1 MPVGDE
7 TDPHSAIGILAGLA
21 EQVQLLLALFEG
33 EGKHNDDREIWGC
46 VIGTLLREPL
56 LDAYGLR
63 EYGACPGDAL
73 LAYIGLVPAAQRSRV
88 YAADIS
94 VIEAGANSSEMPESG
109 CVRSLASLMFTRWME
124 LSAIRSAPRVFIRTR
139 KVIGPIQ
146 HLVAK
151 NNFQPCGGFD
161 MNYRGQKQD
170 RMVFRRQTV

>member
-7 TDPHSAIGILAGLA
+7 TDPHSAIGILAGMA
-21 EQVQLLLALFEG
+21 EHVQLLLALFES
-33 EGKHNDDREIWGC
+33 EGKHNDDQKIWGC
-46 VIGTLLREPL
+46 VIGTLLREAL

-63 EYGACPGDAL
+63 EYGARPGDAL

-88 YAADIS
+88 YAAS
-94 VIEAGANSSEMPESG
+94 VSVEAATNSSESPEGG
-109 CVRSLASLMFTRWME
+109 CVHSLASPMFARWME
-124 LSAIRSAPRVFIRTR
+124 LPAIRSAPCVFIRTR
-139 KVIGPIQ
+139 KVIGSIL

-151 NNFQPCGGFD
+151 NNFQPCGSFD